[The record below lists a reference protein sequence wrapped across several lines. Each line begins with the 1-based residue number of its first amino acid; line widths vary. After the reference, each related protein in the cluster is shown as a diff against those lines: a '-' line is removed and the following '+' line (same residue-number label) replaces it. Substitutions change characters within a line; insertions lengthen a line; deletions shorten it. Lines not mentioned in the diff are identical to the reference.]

1 MTYGERL
8 GQVID
13 LHCFIR
19 AIPVSPCYDMTMAEK
34 PKEDLDKLLNGGV
47 APAALRFALNV
58 IGGLIPFAGGAVSG
72 ISSAWSEQE
81 QQKINALIQA
91 WLKLQEDEIKE
102 IGQTMFEILARLDL
116 NDENV
121 AKRMESPEYLSLVK
135 KAFRDWSAAE
145 SEEKRKLIRNLLTN
159 AAGTNITSDDVIA
172 MFLTWIDRYSEMHF
186 KVIGAIYNSGGIS
199 RFDVWQKVDG
209 RQVADNSPEADL
221 FKFIFHEL
229 TTGYVIRQHRE
240 VNYAGQYVKPRA
252 VKRTAGMRNGVYTSP
267 FEDGKQYEL
276 TGLGQQF
283 VHYTMN
289 EIVPRIEA
297 KTDDHSPAND
307 DPNAP

>member
-1 MTYGERL
+1 M
-8 GQVID
+8 D
-13 LHCFIR
+13 F
-19 AIPVSPCYDMTMAEK
+19 AIYPCYHTIMAEK
-34 PKEDLDKLLNGGV
+34 LKEDLDKLLNGGV

-58 IGGLIPFAGGAVSG
+58 IGGLVPFAGGAISGVS
-72 ISSAWSEQE
+72 SVWSEQE

-145 SEEKRKLIRNLLTN
+145 SEEKRTLIRNLLTN

-199 RFDVWQKVDG
+199 RLDVWQKVDG

-240 VNYAGQYVKPRA
+240 VNAYGQYVKQPTA
-252 VKRTAGMRNGVYTSP
+252 KRPKGMGNGVYVTP

-297 KTDDHSPAND
+297 NTESQQAQQ
-307 DPNAP
+307 

>member
-1 MTYGERL
+1 MGLPFLLYYELMIENKSKG
-8 GQVID
+8 
-13 LHCFIR
+13 
-19 AIPVSPCYDMTMAEK
+19 
-34 PKEDLDKLLNGGV
+34 LDNALNGG
-47 APAALRFALNV
+47 AALGALRFALNV
-58 IGGLIPFAGGAVSG
+58 IGGLVPFAGGAISG
-72 ISSAWSEQE
+72 ASSAWSENE
-81 QQKINALIQA
+81 QQKINNLIQI

-102 IGQTMFEILARLDL
+102 IGQTMFEILARIDL
-116 NDENV
+116 TDENI

-145 SEEKRKLIRNLLTN
+145 SEEKRKLIRNLLAN
-159 AAGTNITSDDVIA
+159 AAGTNITGDDVIG
-172 MFLTWIDRYSEMHF
+172 MFLTWIDKYSEMHF
-186 KVIGAIYNSGGIS
+186 KVIASIYNSGGIS

-221 FKFIFHEL
+221 FKFIFYEL

-240 VNYAGQYVKPRA
+240 VNYAGQYVKQQTVRRP
-252 VKRTAGMRNGVYTSP
+252 AGMGNGVYVSP

-289 EIVPRIEA
+289 EIVPRIAAATE
-297 KTDDHSPAND
+297 K
-307 DPNAP
+307 

>member
-1 MTYGERL
+1 MDSAVY
-8 GQVID
+8 
-13 LHCFIR
+13 
-19 AIPVSPCYDMTMAEK
+19 PCYDMAMSDNA
-34 PKEDLDKLLNGGV
+34 KEELDKSLNGGM

-135 KAFRDWSAAE
+135 KAFREWSAAE
-145 SEEKRKLIRNLLTN
+145 SEEKRKLIRNLLSN
-159 AAGTNITSDDVIA
+159 AAGNNITTDDVIG
-172 MFLTWIDRYSEMHF
+172 MFLTWIDRYSETHF
-186 KVIGAIYNSGGIS
+186 KVIAAIHNTGGIS
-199 RFDVWQKVDG
+199 RYDVWQKIDG

-240 VNYAGQYVKPRA
+240 VNYAGQYVKQRT
-252 VKRTAGMRNGVYTSP
+252 VKRPAGMHNGVYTSP

-297 KTDDHSPAND
+297 NTERQQAQ
-307 DPNAP
+307 

>member
-1 MTYGERL
+1 MT
-8 GQVID
+8 
-13 LHCFIR
+13 
-19 AIPVSPCYDMTMAEK
+19 EK
-34 PKEDLDKLLNGGV
+34 PVEELEKLVNNGT
-47 APAALRFALNV
+47 APSALRFALNV
-58 IGGLIPFAGGAVSG
+58 IGGLIPFAGGAISG
-72 ISSAWSEQE
+72 ASSAWSEQE
-81 QQKINALIQA
+81 QQKINSLIQA

-116 NDENV
+116 NDENI

-145 SEEKRKLIRNLLTN
+145 SEEKRKLIRNLLAN
-159 AAGTNITSDDVIA
+159 AAGSNITTDDVIT
-172 MFLTWIDRYSEMHF
+172 MFLTWIDRYTETHF
-186 KVIGAIYNSGGIS
+186 KVIAAIYNSGGIS

-240 VNYAGQYVKPRA
+240 VNAYGQYVKQA
-252 VKRTAGMRNGVYTSP
+252 SVKRPRGTGGGVYVSP
-267 FEDGKQYEL
+267 FEDGKQYVL

-289 EIVPRIEA
+289 EIVSRIEA
-297 KTDDHSPAND
+297 TTESQQTDDEPQQT
-307 DPNAP
+307 P

>member
-1 MTYGERL
+1 MDDKPGEN
-8 GQVID
+8 
-13 LHCFIR
+13 
-19 AIPVSPCYDMTMAEK
+19 
-34 PKEDLDKLLNGGV
+34 LDKLINGSI

-58 IGGLIPFAGGAVSG
+58 IGGAIPFAGGAVSG

-116 NDENV
+116 NDENT
-121 AKRMESPEYLSLVK
+121 AKRMESPGYLSLVK

-159 AAGTNITSDDVIA
+159 AAGTNITTDDVIA
-172 MFLTWIDRYSEMHF
+172 MFLTWVDRYSETHF
-186 KVIGAIYNSGGIS
+186 KVIAAIYNKGGIS
-199 RFDVWQKVDG
+199 RFEVWQEIDG
-209 RQVADNSPEADL
+209 RQVADNSPEADV

-240 VNYAGQYVKPRA
+240 VNYAGQYVKQKT
-252 VKRTAGMRNGVYTSP
+252 VKQPAGMHNGVYTSP

-289 EIVPRIEA
+289 EIVPRLQASNE
-297 KTDDHSPAND
+297 KKE
-307 DPNAP
+307 

>member
-1 MTYGERL
+1 MT
-8 GQVID
+8 
-13 LHCFIR
+13 
-19 AIPVSPCYDMTMAEK
+19 EK
-34 PKEDLDKLLNGGV
+34 PEEELDKLSNGGT

-58 IGGLIPFAGGAVSG
+58 IGGLIPIAGGAISG
-72 ISSAWSEQE
+72 ASSAWSEQE
-81 QQKINALIQA
+81 QQKINSLIQA

-145 SEEKRKLIRNLLTN
+145 SEDKRRLIRNLLAN
-159 AAGTNITSDDVIA
+159 AAGSNITTDDVIT
-172 MFLTWIDRYSEMHF
+172 MFLTWIDRYSETHF
-186 KVIGAIYNSGGIS
+186 KVIAAIFNSGGIS

-240 VNYAGQYVKPRA
+240 VNAYGQYVKQTSVRRPR
-252 VKRTAGMRNGVYTSP
+252 GMGGGVYVSP
-267 FEDGKQYEL
+267 FEDGKQYVL

-297 KTDDHSPAND
+297 PTESQQAENEPQQAS
-307 DPNAP
+307 

>member
-1 MTYGERL
+1 MTD
-8 GQVID
+8 VPKD
-13 LHCFIR
+13 
-19 AIPVSPCYDMTMAEK
+19 DD
-34 PKEDLDKLLNGGV
+34 PKEQLNELVNGGS

-72 ISSAWSEQE
+72 ASSAWSEQE
-81 QQKINALIQA
+81 QQKINSLIQT

-116 NDENV
+116 NDENI

-145 SEEKRKLIRNLLTN
+145 SEDKRKLIRNLLAN
-159 AAGTNITSDDVIA
+159 AAGTNITTDDVIT
-172 MFLTWIDRYSEMHF
+172 MFLTWIDRYSETHF
-186 KVIGAIYNSGGIS
+186 KVIAAIYNTGGIS

-221 FKFIFHEL
+221 FKFIFYEL

-240 VNYAGQYVKPRA
+240 VNAYGQYVKQPT
-252 VKRTAGMRNGVYTSP
+252 VKRSSGMGSGVYVSP
-267 FEDGKQYEL
+267 FEDGKQYVL

-297 KTDDHSPAND
+297 NTESPKPDNE
-307 DPNAP
+307 PQQAP

>member
-1 MTYGERL
+1 MIETPKN
-8 GQVID
+8 D
-13 LHCFIR
+13 N
-19 AIPVSPCYDMTMAEK
+19 
-34 PKEDLDKLLNGGV
+34 PKEHLDELVNGGA

-58 IGGLIPFAGGAVSG
+58 IGGLIPFAGGVVSG
-72 ISSAWSEQE
+72 ASSAWSEQE
-81 QQKINALIQA
+81 QQKINSLIQT

-102 IGQTMFEILARLDL
+102 IGQTMFEILARVDL
-116 NDENV
+116 NDENI

-145 SEEKRKLIRNLLTN
+145 SEEKRKLIRNLLAN
-159 AAGTNITSDDVIA
+159 AAGTNITTDDVIA
-172 MFLTWIDRYSEMHF
+172 MFLTWIDRYSETHF
-186 KVIGAIYNSGGIS
+186 KVIAAIYNSGGIS

-221 FKFIFHEL
+221 FKFIFYEL

-240 VNYAGQYVKPRA
+240 VNAYGQYVKQST
-252 VKRTAGMRNGVYTSP
+252 VKRPRGMGSGVYVSP
-267 FEDGKQYEL
+267 FEDGKQYVL

-297 KTDDHSPAND
+297 NTENSPDENQT
-307 DPNAP
+307 